1 MPTLILK
8 VKRISAVSRL
18 PSAARSGDAGLD
30 LFSIDT
36 VRLEP
41 GRSRLIRTGI
51 AIELPEGTEAQIRPR
66 SGLALEHQVTVLNAP
81 GTVDQGYRGEIGV
94 ILINHG
100 AKVFEVVTG
109 MRIAQLVVKPV
120 LDVIVAEVSEITLT
134 ERGGSGFGSTGN

>member
-1 MPTLILK
+1 MPTLTLK

-36 VRLEP
+36 VPLEP
-41 GRSRLIRTGI
+41 GRSRLVRTGI

-100 AKVFEVVTG
+100 AKVLEVAQG
-109 MRIAQLVVKPV
+109 MRIAQVVVKRCLEMTV
-120 LDVIVAEVSEITLT
+120 TTARKITT
-134 ERGGSGFGSTGN
+134 EG

>member
-1 MPTLILK
+1 MPTLTLK

-18 PSAARSGDAGLD
+18 PSAARPGDAGLD

-36 VRLEP
+36 VALEP

-120 LDVIVAEVSEITLT
+120 LDVTVAEVAEITPT
-134 ERGGSGFGSTGN
+134 ERGGMGFGSTGN

>member
-1 MPTLILK
+1 MEKPTC
-8 VKRISAVSRL
+8 RHS
-18 PSAARSGDAGLD
+18 P
-30 LFSIDT
+30 
-36 VRLEP
+36 LEP

-120 LDVIVAEVSEITLT
+120 LDVTVAEVPEITPT